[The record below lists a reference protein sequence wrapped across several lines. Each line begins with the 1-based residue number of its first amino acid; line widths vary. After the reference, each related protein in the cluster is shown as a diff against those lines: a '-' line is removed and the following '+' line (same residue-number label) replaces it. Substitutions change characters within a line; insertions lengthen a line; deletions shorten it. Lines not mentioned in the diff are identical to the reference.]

1 MSVTH
6 SVTFLFLAAILAGFA
21 LVNIPDVPLLAG
33 FHTFFLIIGAL
44 AIIVFSLVILY
55 MALKTLFHKSWH

>member
-21 LVNIPDVPLLAG
+21 LVNIPDIPLLAG
-33 FHTFFLIIGAL
+33 LHTFFVIVGVL
-44 AIIVFSLVILY
+44 AIIVFSFVILY
-55 MALKTLFHKSWH
+55 IALKALFHKSWH